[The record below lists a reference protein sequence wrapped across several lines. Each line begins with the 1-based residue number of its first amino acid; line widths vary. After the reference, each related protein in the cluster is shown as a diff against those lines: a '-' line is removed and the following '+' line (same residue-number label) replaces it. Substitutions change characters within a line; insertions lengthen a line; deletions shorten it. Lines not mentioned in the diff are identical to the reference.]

1 MQTSVTR
8 SRLAELACLAAGL
21 FAIAAASGLVAWT
34 TSPLFVP
41 LMVAALLGGVLLV
54 MRPELG
60 VFLMFALV
68 LFKPEA
74 TQDLGLL
81 SPMRLIAGA
90 LGAVL
95 ALTVVLGGRSDF
107 LKSNEVRVYLL
118 LGVLL
123 IINWY
128 VVGQIEA
135 PGSLAYRDQTGRTLS
150 RYVTHLTFLT
160 FIIAF
165 VRTRAQILLLT
176 TLFLVGIV
184 VTIPGALQAASSA
197 ATVTTKVDAMRA
209 AGSAGLQTAENAN
222 RLAFICLMGVS
233 YIWFALQQYRW
244 LLLRLVGL
252 ATMLVLVLTVFK
264 AGSRSGVLN
273 LLVLGLLVLVQSR
286 LKPGHM
292 GLILVV
298 VLIAAGLVAAFVP
311 DAVMQ
316 RLATIVV
323 PADDGQPRSLAES
336 NVRRLTVLMA
346 GLRLAAENPL
356 MGIGI
361 GNFRWVTALD
371 GAYGGISMAAH
382 NAYVLAIAE
391 GGIVLLAGY
400 LLLFGITARDLSRA
414 LRQSAQMPEV
424 GLRWLILATR
434 TNLALLLVFSLFAE
448 AWKEF
453 FILLILGTSGV
464 LAQIYGRAAAGRGA
478 PSPAPSVPT
487 TRPA

>member
-1 MQTSVTR
+1 MQTSMTR
-8 SRLAELACLAAGL
+8 SRFAEVALLAAGL
-21 FAIAAASGLVAWT
+21 FAIAAASGFVAWAT
-34 TSPLFVP
+34 KPLFVP
-41 LMVAALLGGVLLV
+41 LIVAALLGGVVLV

-81 SPMRLIAGA
+81 SPMRLIAAA
-90 LGAVL
+90 LAGILV
-95 ALTVVLGGRSDF
+95 LTVVLGGRADF
-107 LKSNEVRVYLL
+107 LKSNEVRLYLL

-128 VVGQIEA
+128 FVGQMQA
-135 PGSLAYRDQTGRTLS
+135 PGSLADRDQTARTLS
-150 RYVTHLTFLT
+150 RYVTHFTFLI

-176 TLFLVGIV
+176 ALFLVGVV
-184 VTIPGALQAASSA
+184 VTIPSALQAASSA

-209 AGSAGLQTAENAN
+209 AASAGLQTADNAN
-222 RLAFICLMGVS
+222 RLAFVCLMGVS

-252 ATMLVLVLTVFK
+252 GTMLVLVLTIFK

-273 LLVLGLLVLVQSR
+273 LLVLGLLLLLQSR
-286 LKPGHM
+286 LKPGHI

-298 VLIAAGLVAAFVP
+298 VLITAGLVAAFVP

-323 PADDGQPRSLAES
+323 PPDDAQPKSLAES
-336 NVRRLTVLMA
+336 NVRRLTILGA
-346 GLRLAAENPL
+346 GLKLAAENPL

-361 GNFRWVTALD
+361 GNFRWVTLLD

-382 NAYVLAIAE
+382 NAYLLALAE
-391 GGIVLLAGY
+391 GGIVLLGGY
-400 LLLFGITARDLSRA
+400 LLLFAITARDLSRA
-414 LRQSAQMPEV
+414 LRQSAEMPEV

-453 FILLILGTSGV
+453 FILLILGTTGV
-464 LAQIYGRAAAGRGA
+464 LAHIYGRAAAGGGA
-478 PSPAPSVPT
+478 ASSASPIPA